1 MANKNN
7 LRNQVM
13 GNLAWRFAERCGAQ
27 GVSFIVS
34 IILARLLGPSDY
46 GTVALLTVFI
56 TILNV
61 FVDSGL
67 GNALIQKKDADNL
80 DFSTVFV
87 FNMIMCIVLYI
98 ALFFLSPLIAS
109 FYGDSTLTPLMR
121 ALGLTLVISGIKN
134 IQQAYVS
141 RNLIFKRFFYA
152 TLGGTIIA
160 AVVGIAL
167 AYHGFGAWALVVQHV
182 LNATID
188 TAILYIT
195 VRWRP
200 HLQFSWMRF
209 KGLFDYG
216 WKLLASGLLDTV
228 YNNIRQLIIGRFYS
242 SEDLAFYNQGV
253 KYPQFVVGNI
263 NTAIDSVLLPAMS
276 KEQDDQ
282 NRVKAMTRRSIVTST
297 YIMAPIMIGIAV
309 TAEPLVNL
317 LLTDKWL
324 PCVLYLRI
332 FCITYMFFP
341 VHTANLNAIRAMG
354 RSDVFLR
361 MEIVKK
367 IVGLSL
373 MFSTIFIS
381 VEAMAYSL
389 LLTTIISTVINAF
402 PNKTLLGY
410 SWSEQMRDILP
421 GIMLAVVMGGCVYP
435 LQWLE
440 LSDIAILCI
449 QVILGMGIYIGGSAL
464 LKLDSFQYIYG
475 LVQPVI
481 KGFHQRE
488 GKQ

>member
-160 AVVGIAL
+160 AVSSLGL
-167 AYHGFGAWALVVQHV
+167 GGAAC
-182 LNATID
+182 
-188 TAILYIT
+188 
-195 VRWRP
+195 
-200 HLQFSWMRF
+200 SEC
-209 KGLFDYG
+209 
-216 WKLLASGLLDTV
+216 
-228 YNNIRQLIIGRFYS
+228 NN
-242 SEDLAFYNQGV
+242 
-253 KYPQFVVGNI
+253 
-263 NTAIDSVLLPAMS
+263 
-276 KEQDDQ
+276 
-282 NRVKAMTRRSIVTST
+282 
-297 YIMAPIMIGIAV
+297 
-309 TAEPLVNL
+309 
-317 LLTDKWL
+317 
-324 PCVLYLRI
+324 
-332 FCITYMFFP
+332 
-341 VHTANLNAIRAMG
+341 
-354 RSDVFLR
+354 
-361 MEIVKK
+361 
-367 IVGLSL
+367 
-373 MFSTIFIS
+373 
-381 VEAMAYSL
+381 
-389 LLTTIISTVINAF
+389 
-402 PNKTLLGY
+402 
-410 SWSEQMRDILP
+410 
-421 GIMLAVVMGGCVYP
+421 
-435 LQWLE
+435 
-440 LSDIAILCI
+440 
-449 QVILGMGIYIGGSAL
+449 
-464 LKLDSFQYIYG
+464 
-475 LVQPVI
+475 
-481 KGFHQRE
+481 
-488 GKQ
+488 

>member
-1 MANKNN
+1 M
-7 LRNQVM
+7 
-13 GNLAWRFAERCGAQ
+13 
-27 GVSFIVS
+27 
-34 IILARLLGPSDY
+34 
-46 GTVALLTVFI
+46 
-56 TILNV
+56 
-61 FVDSGL
+61 
-67 GNALIQKKDADNL
+67 
-80 DFSTVFV
+80 
-87 FNMIMCIVLYI
+87 
-98 ALFFLSPLIAS
+98 
-109 FYGDSTLTPLMR
+109 
-121 ALGLTLVISGIKN
+121 
-134 IQQAYVS
+134 
-141 RNLIFKRFFYA
+141 
-152 TLGGTIIA
+152 
-160 AVVGIAL
+160 
-167 AYHGFGAWALVVQHV
+167 VQHV